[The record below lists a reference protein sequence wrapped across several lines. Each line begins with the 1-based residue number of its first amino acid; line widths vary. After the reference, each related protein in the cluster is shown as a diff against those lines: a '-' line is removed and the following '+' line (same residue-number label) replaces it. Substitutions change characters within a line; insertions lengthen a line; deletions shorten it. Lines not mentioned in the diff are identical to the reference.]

1 MSEREQTVT
10 SSAQPRT
17 GTRLVA
23 WPDLGADEI
32 DAWHRLRDSNPA
44 LDSPYFHPA
53 FAGAVHATG
62 AEVTVAVTRDDAG
75 AIRAILPGHHAGG
88 VLLPAGWP
96 GADYQAPIARPGE
109 PVSPL
114 SLLPPGIRE
123 IRFSTL
129 VDPSPAYEPY
139 IVVREPA
146 PFIDATGGIEGFL
159 TRATRTGKEK
169 MSEARRGIAKATR
182 EIGPVRFEADSRDEQ
197 ALAWVIAMKRAQYAA
212 TGAGDYFA
220 QPQRVAL
227 LSRLLRTAEPGFA
240 GMLSTVHVN
249 DQLVAAHF
257 GIRSGPVL
265 HWWFPVYDPAF
276 ARIGPGWILLRET
289 LNAAPAAGIT
299 RIDLGRGED
308 EYKRWLMTGATT
320 VCQATVTR
328 SAARRL
334 VRQARHQAVQ
344 AVKASPLGPALRP
357 LVRRL
362 RAARTT
368 PTSTPTSER
377 KEGAS

>member
-1 MSEREQTVT
+1 MSGREQTVASPT
-10 SSAQPRT
+10 QPWT

-23 WPDLGADEI
+23 WSDLGAEELE
-32 DAWHRLRDSNPA
+32 AWHRLRQSNPA

-62 AEVTVAVTRDDAG
+62 ADVTVAIHRDRTG
-75 AIRAILPGHHAGG
+75 AIRAILPAHRDGG
-88 VLLPAGWP
+88 TLLPAGWP
-96 GADYQAPIARPGE
+96 GADYQAPIAAPGE
-109 PVSPL
+109 PASPL
-114 SLLPPGIRE
+114 DLLPPGIRE

-129 VDPSPAYEPY
+129 VEPDPAYEPY
-139 IVVREPA
+139 LVVREPA
-146 PFIDATGGIEGFL
+146 PFIDATGGLEGYL

-182 EIGPVRFEADSRDEQ
+182 ELGPVRFEASSCDEQ
-197 ALAWVIAMKRAQYAA
+197 ALAWVIAAKRAQYAA

-220 QPQRVAL
+220 PPRRRAL
-227 LSRLLRTAEPGFA
+227 LSQLLRTTEPGFA
-240 GMLSTVHVN
+240 GMLSTVHVG

-276 ARIGPGWILLRET
+276 ARIGPGWILLREMLT
-289 LNAAPAAGIT
+289 AAPAAGIT

-328 SAARRL
+328 STARRL
-334 VRQARHQAVQ
+334 VRQARHRAV
-344 AVKASPLGPALRP
+344 AAMKASPLGPALRP

-362 RAARTT
+362 RAARPA
-368 PTSTPTSER
+368 PTSVPTAQR
-377 KEGAS
+377 KEGTP